1 MLHTFLPVLNLES
14 SFSGKQVMY
23 FQVFNKNCAPTY
35 MLLLKTFVITVILMK
50 PHQLCPCLSLIAFLC
65 TLFLSYH
72 IVTVK
77 NVLSKYKLPV
87 LSATLLSAGIVFQI
101 RCWAFASMNSF
112 FFAHARL
119 WKADMYLLSAH
130 FSLRTSRAQKEGVT
144 KRRKKD
150 IFSFIANGSLL
161 CFLSYGQAVA
171 IFYWV
176 QSILIPGKF

>member
-1 MLHTFLPVLNLES
+1 
-14 SFSGKQVMY
+14 MY
-23 FQVFNKNCAPTY
+23 FKYSIKNCAPTY
-35 MLLLKTFVITVILMK
+35 TVLLKTFVITVILMK
-50 PHQLCPCLSLIAFLC
+50 PHQLCPCLPLIAFLC

-87 LSATLLSAGIVFQI
+87 LSTTLLSAGTVFQI

-119 WKADMYLLSAH
+119 WKAAIHLLSAH

-144 KRRKKD
+144 KGEKK
-150 IFSFIANGSLL
+150 ISSALSQTVLCCVSSVMTKRWLFSIEHWT
-161 CFLSYGQAVA
+161 FL
-171 IFYWV
+171 F
-176 QSILIPGKF
+176 LENF